1 VLPKSLS
8 PDDDARQDARL
19 SVRARALLPHC
30 ESRCAC
36 PRGFLRSAGGKY
48 VRGCRECAGRSTSG
62 EVSSPRGSHRA
73 DRPGPSSEPVLGRI
87 AGTIKD
93 LPAAEL
99 SRLVLPLAGTCGK
112 SSSTW

>member
-1 VLPKSLS
+1 MTTLDKTLAYQLGHERYYLTANLAVLAPGDFCDPPGASTFG
-8 PDDDARQDARL
+8 AAA
-19 SVRARALLPHC
+19 SVRA
-30 ESRCAC
+30 
-36 PRGFLRSAGGKY
+36 G
-48 VRGCRECAGRSTSG
+48 STSG